1 MNPKSGKAGKIV
13 TPAKPANAEDAD
25 VADPGK
31 VSETKAQQAQTK
43 TGKYGA
49 PQSTPHKPS
58 NDSNQSKEEQQQ
70 NKKSWIEIELVD
82 EAGEPVA
89 GEAYEITLPNG
100 TTTKGTLDGKGF
112 ARVDGIDP
120 GTCKVTF
127 TNLDKEAWKKA

>member
-13 TPAKPANAEDAD
+13 APAKPAQADDAD

-31 VSETKAQQAQTK
+31 VAEAKAQQAQSK
-43 TGKYGA
+43 KGKYGS
-49 PQSTPHKPS
+49 PQSKPHKPS
-58 NDSNQSKEEQQQ
+58 SESNDEKQD
-70 NKKSWIEIELVD
+70 KKTWIEIELVD
-82 EAGEPVA
+82 EAGEPVP
-89 GEAYEITLPNG
+89 GECYEITLPNG

-127 TNLDKEAWKKA
+127 PNLDKEAWDRA